1 MGQPSVRAMLG
12 RLPYAELVQWMAYA
26 DFMHD
31 EWALTTNEG
40 KDGNLV
46 DVW

>member
-1 MGQPSVRAMLG
+1 MLARMSYG
-12 RLPYAELVQWMAYA
+12 EFVQWIAYRNVRR
-26 DFMHD
+26 D